1 MNSKAEIFIAAVLLC
16 TTAYNCYENDGTVDT
31 DKVESIVNS
40 DVYNVADDTVIID
53 GVSYTLTFGD
63 EFEGTALDMTKWE
76 YCPEWQRQ
84 NVNCYWRNEA
94 VSLDGNG
101 NLCITSSDDS
111 FDYIMGGIRSKGKF
125 EQAYGYFEARCTLNT
140 IPGYWA
146 AFWLMSEKVVN
157 EDNSGVDGTEIDIM
171 ESAFFETS
179 QLNHALNWDGYGAAQ
194 KAKWYQSQKDGLYDG
209 SFHTFSLLWTEDEYV
224 YYVDREE
231 VYRTKAEEAG
241 GVSTAPSYIKFTTE
255 TGLWTMDKI
264 NNSLFP
270 DNVYVDYIKVYSRS

>member
-1 MNSKAEIFIAAVLLC
+1 
-16 TTAYNCYENDGTVDT
+16 
-31 DKVESIVNS
+31 
-40 DVYNVADDTVIID
+40 
-53 GVSYTLTFGD
+53 
-63 EFEGTALDMTKWE
+63 
-76 YCPEWQRQ
+76 
-84 NVNCYWRNEA
+84 
-94 VSLDGNG
+94 
-101 NLCITSSDDS
+101 
-111 FDYIMGGIRSKGKF
+111 
-125 EQAYGYFEARCTLNT
+125 
-140 IPGYWA
+140 
-146 AFWLMSEKVVN
+146 MSEKVVN

>member
-53 GVSYTLTFGD
+53 GVSYALTFGD

-76 YCPEWQRQ
+76 CCPEWQRQ

-101 NLCITSSDDS
+101 NLCITSSYDS

-231 VYRTKAEEAG
+231 VYRTKAE
-241 GVSTAPSYIKFTTE
+241 
-255 TGLWTMDKI
+255 
-264 NNSLFP
+264 
-270 DNVYVDYIKVYSRS
+270 